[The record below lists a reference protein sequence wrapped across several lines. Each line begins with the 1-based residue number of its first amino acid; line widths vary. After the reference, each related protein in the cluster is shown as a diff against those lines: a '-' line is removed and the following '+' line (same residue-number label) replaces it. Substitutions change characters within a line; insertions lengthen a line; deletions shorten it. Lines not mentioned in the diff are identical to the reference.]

1 MTVESAG
8 QEPPAQPAIRHG
20 GRILL
25 AAGAFG
31 IGGQILFYDVGTGIN
46 FPIAVA
52 LLLAGAWL
60 LRRRAGRPMRRDLWL
75 GPAAV
80 AFAAMAAI
88 RADPTIVTL
97 DAFTALGLAGAA
109 IASYGGR
116 AVVARPFGRL
126 VELGFGVAG
135 WVAAGAVSAWRSRP
149 PRVVN
154 LRRAGPALPY
164 LRGLLIA
171 APIVLVFVA
180 LFSSADAV
188 FAQVLDDVFE
198 VDLEL
203 GEIPGRIGMAAV
215 LAWLAA
221 GGLALSGSSPPL
233 ERPPVASTWRLGR
246 PEALTVLLAVDALFL
261 GFVVLQGAYL
271 FGGLDTL
278 GATGLT
284 YAEYARRGFF
294 ELVAVVALAG
304 GLIVVVERIT
314 RDRSREFIGAA
325 IGLAVLTGVVL
336 VSAALRLRLYQEAYG
351 WTELRLYVVAT
362 IGLLAVGLLCLV
374 VALAADRVRW
384 IGHALLAAGLA
395 IGLGLSL
402 IGPVRFIT
410 EQNVA
415 RALDPSL
422 VEEQGRT
429 ELDHSYA
436 VSLGDDAVATLLMAL
451 PRLDE
456 PDAGRLRDALRW
468 RLDDLRRDPT
478 QRAWQAWNV
487 GREAARTALEAADDR
502 GLLDGR

>member
-1 MTVESAG
+1 M
-8 QEPPAQPAIRHG
+8 
-20 GRILL
+20 
-25 AAGAFG
+25 AAGA
-31 IGGQILFYDVGTGIN
+31 
-46 FPIAVA
+46 A
-52 LLLAGAWL
+52 
-60 LRRRAGRPMRRDLWL
+60 
-75 GPAAV
+75 
-80 AFAAMAAI
+80 
-88 RADPTIVTL
+88 
-97 DAFTALGLAGAA
+97 
-109 IASYGGR
+109 
-116 AVVARPFGRL
+116 
-126 VELGFGVAG
+126 
-135 WVAAGAVSAWRSRP
+135 SAWRSRP
-149 PRVVN
+149 PRIIN

-188 FAQVLDDVFE
+188 FARLLDDVFE

-203 GEIPGRIGMAAV
+203 GELPGRLGLAAV

-221 GGLALSGSSPPL
+221 GGLALSASTPAVEPAAV
-233 ERPPVASTWRLGR
+233 ESTWRLGR
-246 PEALTVLLAVDALFL
+246 PEALTVLLAVDVLFL
-261 GFVVLQGAYL
+261 VFVVLQGAYL

-294 ELVAVVALAG
+294 ELVAVAALAG
-304 GLIVVVERIT
+304 GLVVVVERIT
-314 RDRSREFIGAA
+314 RDRSRPFIGAA

-362 IGLLAVGLLCLV
+362 IGLLAACLVGLV

-384 IGHALLAAGLA
+384 IGHLVVAAGLG

-422 VEEQGRT
+422 VEEHGRA
-429 ELDHSYA
+429 ELDHAYA
-436 VSLGDDAVATLLMAL
+436 VSLGDDAAVALLTAL
-451 PRLDE
+451 PRLEE
-456 PDAGRLRDALRW
+456 PDADRLRDALRR
-468 RLDDLRRDPT
+468 RLDELRRDPA
-478 QRAWQAWNV
+478 QQGWQAWNL
-487 GREAARTALEAADDR
+487 GRETARTALEAAEDRGVLDDR
-502 GLLDGR
+502 